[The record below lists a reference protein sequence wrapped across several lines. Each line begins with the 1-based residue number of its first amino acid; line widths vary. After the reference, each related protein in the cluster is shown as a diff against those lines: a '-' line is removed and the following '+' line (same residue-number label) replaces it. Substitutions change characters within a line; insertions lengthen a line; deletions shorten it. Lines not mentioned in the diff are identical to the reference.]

1 MSTGSRPGVSTAV
14 LWVGEGQ
21 GIAMYGATNNARDMP
36 SCEYTCVE
44 LVAVAEAARSWP
56 APADG
61 CGVDD
66 KDGHLRGAQEEHEPR
81 VMA

>member
-1 MSTGSRPGVSTAV
+1 M

-21 GIAMYGATNNARDMP
+21 GIAMSGASNNVRDM
-36 SCEYTCVE
+36 SSSEYTCVE
-44 LVAVAEAARSWP
+44 LVAVTEAARPWP
-56 APADG
+56 VPADG

-66 KDGHLRGAQEEHEPR
+66 KDGHLRRAQEEHEPR